1 MPVDEEDLDRMY
13 ETLFGNGKIGL
24 DEMVRANTRVL
35 EDHGQRL
42 SRLDEKL
49 DNVKTA
55 VATGLRG
62 VSDDIA
68 ALAQERRDDRQKV
81 EGRKELFNWIKFGL
95 ALLAVGIPVIRGV
108 HQMQSQNQMVIEQ
121 LRNLPPL
128 PE

>member
-1 MPVDEEDLDRMY
+1 MY